1 MSNLT
6 PVTAETATPEQARIA
21 EVLYGARGSVGYS
34 GPYSYFLNDAK
45 LTALANQLGDYLRL
59 GGEALDRRHV
69 SIAVTMTVR
78 HCNASYAW
86 SVHSANAIKFGLGQA
101 FVDGVRDR
109 KRPASFN
116 DAKDEVAYDY
126 VSHLLASKVIPAD
139 LERRAV
145 DAFGRTGVIDLV
157 AVVGF
162 YTMIGLGCLAFNPE
176 LPPGVGRLPGDDRT

>member
-1 MSNLT
+1 MSSLK
-6 PVTAETATPEQARIA
+6 PVTAATATPEQAKIA
-21 EVLYGARGSVGYS
+21 DVLYGARGSVGYS

-45 LTALANQLGDYLRL
+45 LAGLANPLGDYLRL

-78 HCNASYAW
+78 HWNASYAW

-109 KRPASFN
+109 KRPTSF
-116 DAKDEVAYDY
+116 AEPKDEVCYDY
-126 VSHLLASKVIPAD
+126 VSHLLAAKVIPAD
-139 LERRAV
+139 IERRAIE
-145 DAFGRTGVIDLV
+145 AFGQIGVVDLV

-162 YTMIGLGCLAFNPE
+162 YTMIGMGCLAFDPE
-176 LPPGVGRLPGDDRT
+176 LPQGVGRLPGDERR